1 MLDELGCAVMSLF
14 VDRCS
19 LQAAQLLF
27 DALQKAAATVA
38 IVVGGV
44 WVYFRFVSGRTLKRR
59 LECDLSADAV
69 RSGGKVRLIVAA
81 KAANVGLAKALVDRE
96 DTGLRV
102 LTQAAEGFPESA
114 VELPSAATAPA
125 AETPPEG
132 AASSGVSPTSST
144 GEAEVRPGGEDGGD
158 EPSEYLA
165 RWQLLDTLPVFA
177 ETELLEPGERAIDQ
191 PLVEIPDGGFHAV
204 RLELWVASPRRRLPP
219 GGEKRWR
226 TTAVVR
232 VVGGAARVD
241 NEGDP
246 AGKGPGREGA

>member
-1 MLDELGCAVMSLF
+1 MLDWLGCLVVGIF
-14 VDRCS
+14 IDRCS
-19 LQAAQLLF
+19 LEAAQLLF

-38 IVVGGV
+38 IVVGGL
-44 WVYFRFVSGRTLKRR
+44 WAYFRFVAGRTLKRR
-59 LECDLSADAV
+59 LECEISGEAV
-69 RSGGKVRLIVAA
+69 REGGKIRIVVTAR
-81 KAANVGLAKALVDRE
+81 AANVGLAKTALDPG

-102 LTQAAEGFPESA
+102 LTQAAEGFAEGA
-114 VELPSAATAPA
+114 VELPSPATAPA
-125 AETPPEG
+125 VAPS
-132 AASSGVSPTSST
+132 AAAPA
-144 GEAEVRPGGEDGGD
+144 GEAEARTAAGED

-246 AGKGPGREGA
+246 AGQGPGREGA